1 MRLSRRVEFSDISTL
16 GSRRGGAGRHQNR
29 GGRAVTAWKA
39 LLAVAMLLAGLVVG
53 LGACTPSAPNITS
66 EGVVSGGVPLTDEHA
81 LAPGDEIEIR
91 FPYMAD
97 LNDRVVV
104 GPDGRVSLQL
114 VNTVAIGGLT
124 VGEATKTLD
133 ADYAK
138 VVKSPTLTVTVRTY
152 APESVYVDG
161 WVNTPGL
168 VRSDVPLT
176 VSRALAQA
184 GGVKTGAKTDYILVL
199 RKGADGKTHYYQVGL
214 GSYAGAGEGAQDP
227 MLKSYDVVYV
237 PQTTLGSLS
246 DFLQTYVKNIPFY
259 FSYTV
264 P

>member
-1 MRLSRRVEFSDISTL
+1 L
-16 GSRRGGAGRHQNR
+16 
-29 GGRAVTAWKA
+29 TAWKS
-39 LLAVAMLLAGLVVG
+39 LLAVALLLAGLVAG
-53 LGACTPSAPNITS
+53 LDACTPSAPNIAS
-66 EGVVSGGVPLTDEHA
+66 DNVVPGGVPLTAEHT

-114 VNTVAIGGLT
+114 VNTVALSGLT
-124 VGEATKTLD
+124 VAEATKRLD
-133 ADYAK
+133 GDYAK
-138 VVKSPTLTVTVRTY
+138 VVKSPMLTVTVRTY

-199 RKGADGKTHYYQVGL
+199 RRGPDHKTHYYQVAL
-214 GSYAGAGEGAQDP
+214 GGYGGAGEGAQDP

-259 FSYTV
+259 FSYTIQ
-264 P
+264 

>member
-1 MRLSRRVEFSDISTL
+1 MT
-16 GSRRGGAGRHQNR
+16 
-29 GGRAVTAWKA
+29 TAWKS
-39 LLAVAMLLAGLVVG
+39 LLAVAMLLTGLVAG
-53 LGACTPSAPNITS
+53 LGACTPSAPNIAS
-66 EGVVSGGVPLTDEHA
+66 DNVVPGGVPLTDGHT

-97 LNDRVVV
+97 LNDRVVI

-114 VNTVAIGGLT
+114 VNTVALGGLT
-124 VGEATKTLD
+124 IADATKTLD

-138 VVKSPTLTVTVRTY
+138 VVKSPMLNVTVRTY

-199 RKGADGKTHYYQVGL
+199 RRGPDNKTHYYQVAL
-214 GSYAGAGEGAQDP
+214 GGFGGAGEGAQDP

-259 FSYTV
+259 FSYTI

>member
-1 MRLSRRVEFSDISTL
+1 
-16 GSRRGGAGRHQNR
+16 
-29 GGRAVTAWKA
+29 VTAWKS
-39 LLAVAMLLAGLVVG
+39 LLAVAMLLAAVVG
-53 LGACTPSAPNITS
+53 CTPSAPNIAS
-66 EGVVSGGVPLTDEHA
+66 AGVVAGGVPLTDEHT

-114 VNTVAIGGLT
+114 VNTVALGGLT

-138 VVKSPTLTVTVRTY
+138 IVKSPTLTVTVRTY

-184 GGVKTGAKTDYILVL
+184 GGIKTGAKTDYILVL
-199 RKGADGKTHYYQVGL
+199 RRGPDGKTHYYQVAL
-214 GSYAGAGEGAQDP
+214 GSYGGAGEGAQDP

-237 PQTTLGSLS
+237 PQTILSSLS
-246 DFLQTYVKNIPFY
+246 DFLATYVKNIPFY
-259 FSYTV
+259 FSYTI

>member
-1 MRLSRRVEFSDISTL
+1 LR
-16 GSRRGGAGRHQNR
+16 
-29 GGRAVTAWKA
+29 AWKS
-39 LLAVAMLLAGLVVG
+39 LLAVAMLLTALA
-53 LGACTPSAPNITS
+53 ACTPSAPNITG
-66 EGVVSGGVPLTDEHA
+66 EGVVPGGVPLTDEHT

-114 VNTVAIGGLT
+114 VNTVALGGLT

-133 ADYAK
+133 ADYARI
-138 VVKSPTLTVTVRTY
+138 VKSPTLTVTVRTY

-199 RKGADGKTHYYQVGL
+199 RRGPDHKTHYYQVGL

-237 PQTTLGSLS
+237 PQTTLGALS

-264 P
+264 Q